1 MATGG
6 ATTEAAPETSPPPYT
21 QIFMPPSNLPPPKA
35 LVLDDNVATNW
46 KAWKKVWS
54 RYEIATGI
62 SKQESLVRVS
72 TFLSVI
78 GEDATNAFNAFEW
91 GEAEDD
97 TNIEHVL
104 AKFDAYCEPRT
115 QVIYERYRFNNR
127 KQEPGENIAAYL
139 TELRTIA
146 KNCQHEEI
154 TPDDILRDRIVLG
167 IRDDKM
173 RERLLRY
180 NDLTL
185 QKAVDIIKAAEQT
198 EHQVKLMGA
207 SANVNVL
214 KQGRSKSNRS
224 SMQSRAANNKQQSSR
239 GTCGRCGTSHAK
251 KKCPAFNQKC
261 HRCGNMNHYQS
272 LCRSKTVA
280 SVHIDDGTDQY
291 EISTVGEQPSRANK
305 ALVNLYVNRRQPGNE
320 IRFQVDTGPDCH
332 LLPLKMYKSIT
343 GENTVERLEK
353 RNKSIVSYT
362 GERKQIAGKISL
374 PVWHKD
380 RRKTLTFNVVN
391 GDYQPVLSLNTSIML
406 GIVTLADC
414 DLLSLAISPTS
425 NTILEE
431 YKDVFEG
438 LGELRGEY
446 KITTDESVK
455 P

>member
-78 GEDATNAFNAFEW
+78 GEDATKAFDAFEW

-154 TPDDILRDRIVLG
+154 TPEEILRDRIVLG

-185 QKAVDIIKAAEQT
+185 QKAVDLIKAAEQT

-251 KKCPAFNQKC
+251 KKCPAFGQKC

-291 EISTVGEQPSRANK
+291 EISSVGEQPSRANK
-305 ALVNLYVNRRQPGNE
+305 ALVNLYVNRRQPGNV
-320 IRFQVDTGPDCH
+320 IRFQVDTGSECD
-332 LLPLKMYKSIT
+332 LLPLKMYKSI
-343 GENTVERLEK
+343 
-353 RNKSIVSYT
+353 
-362 GERKQIAGKISL
+362 ISL
-374 PVWHKD
+374 E
-380 RRKTLTFNVVN
+380 
-391 GDYQPVLSLNTSIML
+391 
-406 GIVTLADC
+406 
-414 DLLSLAISPTS
+414 
-425 NTILEE
+425 TIL
-431 YKDVFEG
+431 
-438 LGELRGEY
+438 
-446 KITTDESVK
+446 
-455 P
+455 